1 MTGYGNFSMGDP
13 FGGDPHGPPPGPPP
27 AGPPRPGETNTL
39 ATLSVIFAFVFAPA
53 GAVLGHLGLG
63 QIARTGER
71 GRDRALVGVALS
83 YAVIVVAVVALV
95 VHATL
100 QAEPSAPTA
109 ATPTTT
115 VTTTGPVAG
124 DTPRRSEP
132 APSTPTV
139 APKVDAAAL
148 PAVLVPLEELRT
160 LLGDPGLTALGTSEA
175 PEMPEGAV
183 FDDVSCIASFVSGT
197 PIAYDQ
203 SEQRQFLGADA
214 VNTTNGNQV
223 DQVAVRFD
231 DDATARRALDRYA
244 GLWRDCA
251 GKSAKWT
258 YTSGRVVTITY
269 GAPVDVGGGIFE
281 LTNTVAESPVL
292 QLRRVIAVKAN
303 VLVDNGITSVHI
315 GDRAVDVTRAMLDRV
330 PN

>member
-1 MTGYGNFSMGDP
+1 MTGGFPMGDP
-13 FGGDPHGPPPGPPP
+13 FGADPHGPPPGPPP

-53 GAVLGHLGLG
+53 GAVLGHLGLS
-63 QIARTGER
+63 QIARTGQR
-71 GRDRALVGVALS
+71 GRDRALVGVTLS
-83 YAVIVVAVVALV
+83 YAVILVAVVALV
-95 VHATL
+95 VHAT
-100 QAEPSAPTA
+100 QKDEPSAATA
-109 ATPTTT
+109 ATTTT
-115 VTTTGPVAG
+115 AVTTTAPVVG

-132 APSTPTV
+132 TPSPPAV

-148 PAVLVPLEELRT
+148 PAVLVPLEDLRT
-160 LLGDPGLTALGTSEA
+160 LLGDPGLTALGTSA
-175 PEMPEGAV
+175 SPEMPEGAV
-183 FDDVSCIASFVSGT
+183 FDDVSCLASFVSGT
-197 PIAYDQ
+197 PMAYEQTD
-203 SEQRQFLGADA
+203 QRQFLGADA

-231 DDATARRALDRYA
+231 DDAAARRALDRYV

-258 YTSGRVVTITY
+258 FTNGQVVTITY
-269 GAPVDVGGGIFE
+269 GAPVDVGGGIFT
-281 LTNTVAESPVL
+281 LTNSIAESPAL

-303 VLVDNGITSVHI
+303 VLVDNGISSVHI
-315 GDRAVDVTRAMLDRV
+315 GDRAVDVTQAMLDRV